1 MVLKVLKIQQHIVCS
16 NCSQGFIDCH
26 GFLYNWNFKRQIF
39 LLMFSSVLKDF
50 VHCAP
55 CLWSCSM
62 YHINKCIFHI
72 VTSFNLMGVGKKWS
86 FFISRYYQ
94 ITWSDWGKPQ
104 RSSVSV
110 VCHGEDSN
118 WPSFLCKSE
127 LLPLTWLDIGGC
139 ISFFLYAY
147 TFPSITNRT
156 VAVLHKYFISLVT
169 IEEAE
174 EGFVQS
180 VFYCETSLMLY
191 D

>member
-1 MVLKVLKIQQHIVCS
+1 
-16 NCSQGFIDCH
+16 
-26 GFLYNWNFKRQIF
+26 
-39 LLMFSSVLKDF
+39 
-50 VHCAP
+50 
-55 CLWSCSM
+55 
-62 YHINKCIFHI
+62 
-72 VTSFNLMGVGKKWS
+72 
-86 FFISRYYQ
+86 
-94 ITWSDWGKPQ
+94 
-104 RSSVSV
+104 
-110 VCHGEDSN
+110 
-118 WPSFLCKSE
+118 